1 MPDTTKYMLAI
12 DRAAKWLR
20 SMLVAADGSLGVY
33 ERYLIDK
40 QQVNYWVRPDCTMEV
55 ARLFYAYGQ
64 YIKDQSYMDIALR
77 MVGYVLSQQRNDGWF
92 EGSFAFYRFIPPST
106 DVEDI
111 GSPEAQEVTFP
122 NDNGKIADRLIWFY
136 KQTGDETYK
145 QAAVRLLNY
154 FLRAQAED
162 GSFSRNDEGDQ
173 PALKGVDFVAWPT
186 LALMQGAW
194 QTSNETMR
202 LAAFKGIDWMS
213 GQMTPSGRIRTS
225 FETAQ
230 TEAWR
235 PPSSETAVALKA
247 FAVVARYS
255 QNLGAWNG
263 LMALAK
269 ALIRLQDKTGAICNC
284 DEESKDAS
292 LQNDPDLTDMV
303 YTNGYALLAF
313 EEAYRSNG
321 LADFRVAG
329 EKLADFLADVQ
340 CWGESGK
347 WDGSWRGSYSLKRK
361 QWYGRA
367 NQGNELDEGGMYSSY
382 TGWSTAP
389 IAYGLLR
396 VVSRIVKKK

>member
-1 MPDTTKYMLAI
+1 
-12 DRAAKWLR
+12 
-20 SMLVAADGSLGVY
+20 MLVAADGSLGVY
-33 ERYLIDK
+33 ERYRIDK

-55 ARLFYAYGQ
+55 ARFFYAYGQ
-64 YIKDQSYMDIALR
+64 HIQDQTYMAIALR
-77 MVGYVLSQQRNDGWF
+77 MAGYVLSQQRNDGWF

-106 DVEDI
+106 DVTDI

-154 FLRAQAED
+154 FLRAQADD
-162 GSFSRNDEGDQ
+162 GTFSRNDEGDQ

-186 LALMQGAW
+186 LAMMQGAW
-194 QTSNETMR
+194 QTSSETYRM
-202 LAAFKGIDWMS
+202 AAFKGIDWMS
-213 GQMTPSGRIRTS
+213 KQITPSGRIRTS

-247 FAVVARYS
+247 FAVVARFS

-263 LMALAK
+263 LMTLAK
-269 ALIRLQDKTGAICNC
+269 ALIRLQDKTGAIRDC
-284 DEESKDAS
+284 DDDSRDAS

-321 LADFRVAG
+321 LMDFRVAS

-347 WDGSWRGSYSLKRK
+347 WDGSWRGSYSLKSKR
-361 QWYGRA
+361 WHGRA
-367 NQGNELDEGGMYSSY
+367 NQGNDLDEGGMYSAY

-396 VVSRIVKKK
+396 VVTRIVKK

>member
-1 MPDTTKYMLAI
+1 
-12 DRAAKWLR
+12 
-20 SMLVAADGSLGVY
+20 MLVSPDGSLGVY

-55 ARLFYAYGQ
+55 ARFFYAYGQ
-64 YIKDQSYMDIALR
+64 YIKDPAYMSIATR
-77 MVGYVLSQQRNDGWF
+77 MVGYVLSQQRNSGWF
-92 EGSFAFYRFIPPST
+92 EGSFAFYRFIPPSLEPNAV
-106 DVEDI
+106 DV

-122 NDNGKIADRLIWFY
+122 NDNGKIADRLVWFY
-136 KQTGDETYK
+136 KQTGDEIYK

-173 PALKGVDFVAWPT
+173 PMLKGVDFVAWPT
-186 LALMQGAW
+186 LAMMQGAW
-194 QTSNETMR
+194 QTSSEAFR
-202 LAAFKGIDWMS
+202 ASAFKGIEWMS
-213 GQMTPSGRIRTS
+213 AQITPSGRIRTS

-235 PPSSETAVALKA
+235 PPSSEMATALKA
-247 FAVVARYS
+247 FAVVARFS

-263 LMALAK
+263 LMTLAK
-269 ALIRLQDKTGAICNC
+269 ALIRLQDETGAIRNC
-284 DEESKDAS
+284 DAESQAAS

-321 LADFRVAG
+321 LADFRIAA
-329 EKLADFLADVQ
+329 EKLADFLAGVQ

-361 QWYGRA
+361 CWYGRA
-367 NQGNELDEGGMYSSY
+367 NQGNDLDEGGMYSSY

-396 VVSRIVKKK
+396 VISRIVKK